1 MRGLIAR
8 LATVV
13 VAFMLASVALLVALG
28 FAMVGVYFVFA
39 QFVSP
44 PWAAFCSAL
53 LAIAFA
59 AIVLLVALAFAR
71 RPRAARR
78 LRATSNPNYL
88 AATVGDLVGSRFRKL
103 ASENTR
109 TSIFASFAAGFVVG
123 VSPKLRA
130 FLFDL
135 IR

>member
-59 AIVLLVALAFAR
+59 GIVLLVALAFAR
-71 RPRAARR
+71 RPRMLRRSRAA
-78 LRATSNPNYL
+78 SNPNYL
-88 AATVGDLVGSRFRKL
+88 AAMLGDVLGSRFRSL

-109 TSIFASFAAGFVVG
+109 TTIFASFAAGFVVG
-123 VSPKLRA
+123 LSPKLRA

>member
-13 VAFMLASVALLVALG
+13 VACMLASVALVVALG

-44 PWAAFCSAL
+44 PWAAFDSAL
-53 LAIAFA
+53 SAIVFSALVLLIAFA
-59 AIVLLVALAFAR
+59 IAR
-71 RPRAARR
+71 RPRKRRAA
-78 LRATSNPNYL
+78 SNPNYV
-88 AATVGDLVGSRFRKL
+88 AAMVGDLLGSRFRKL

-109 TSIFASFAAGFVVG
+109 TSIFASFAAGFAVG
-123 VSPKLRA
+123 VSPKLRE